1 MKILVD
7 TNVVLDVLCDREK
20 FADDSTR
27 VIQFCEANLVSGS
40 IYAMSVPNI
49 VYIMRREL
57 DPEAIETICLYLSL
71 IFSIESLTS
80 KDLRKA
86 AQMRNKDFEDSL
98 QMVCA
103 EKISADYIVTR
114 NIKDF
119 ALSKVPVITP
129 AEFLNIMQKE
139 NDNN

>member
-1 MKILVD
+1 
-7 TNVVLDVLCDREK
+7 
-20 FADDSTR
+20 
-27 VIQFCEANLVSGS
+27 
-40 IYAMSVPNI
+40 
-49 VYIMRREL
+49 IMRREL
-57 DPEAIETICLYLSL
+57 APEAIETICLYLSL